1 MKATFVQ
8 EIDRALASLRKFQES
23 LEKGS
28 QEGGGRAQVLE
39 IAGQLP
45 KVEQLLA
52 QILQGLSFQTEFDLL
67 RDTALLLA
75 RAVDEDQVLSA
86 ILEGLKN
93 AIPYEAAGIFL
104 IRDDPERGGAVIRAQ
119 KILGYP
125 KELLAYDKFRQK
137 VDEGILGWVIRNARA
152 ELVDNVLEDPRYIM
166 ARPETRS
173 EIAAPIISK
182 GVVIGC
188 INLEADRVGAF
199 RPDSLRLLENLAS
212 YAAVALDRAQI
223 HRELIQAREFER
235 ELEIARQIQLNL
247 LPRGAPRFEGYDIAG
262 LNVPS
267 LAIGG
272 DYYDF
277 IRIGSEDLG
286 LVVADV
292 AGKGVAAGL
301 VMSGLRAALRA
312 RVETIYAIK
321 KVLADINQFLCES
334 TGADRFVTAAYGV
347 LHGPSGRFTYV
358 NAGHNPSFLLHPNGQ
373 EEWLKTGGPLL
384 GVMTEAR
391 FEQGFVDLP
400 HGCILVMYTD
410 GIVEAGGDVAEEY
423 GGERMARLV
432 RTLRGESAR
441 AIARAIEREAVA
453 FNGGRGE
460 LDDRTV
466 IVVKR
471 S

>member
-8 EIDRALASLRKFQES
+8 EIDRVLTSLRDFRES
-23 LEKGS
+23 LETASRGA
-28 QEGGGRAQVLE
+28 GGETLLRE
-39 IAGQLP
+39 IAGRLP
-45 KVEQLLA
+45 EMERVLA
-52 QILQGLSFQTEFDLL
+52 QILQGLEFQTEFDLL

-75 RAVDEDQVLSA
+75 KAVDEDQVLSA
-86 ILEGLKN
+86 ILEGLKT

-104 IRDDPERGGAVIRAQ
+104 IRDDPERGGSSIRAQ
-119 KILGYP
+119 KIFGYP

-137 VDEGILGWVIRNARA
+137 VDEGILGWVIRNAEA

-166 ARPETRS
+166 ARSETRS

-199 RPDSLRLLENLAS
+199 RVDSLRLLENLAS

-223 HRELIQAREFER
+223 HRELVQARELER
-235 ELEIARQIQLNL
+235 ELDIARQIQMNL
-247 LPRGAPRFEGYDIAG
+247 LPKSAPVFEGYDIAG

-267 LAIGG
+267 LQIGG
-272 DYYDF
+272 DYYDY
-277 IRIGSEDLG
+277 IQIENKDLG

-312 RVETIYAIK
+312 RVETIYSIK
-321 KVLADINQFLCES
+321 RVLSDINRFLVES

-347 LHGPSGRFTYV
+347 LNRPTGRFTFV
-358 NAGHNPSFLLHPNGQ
+358 NAGHNPSLLLHPDGR
-373 EEWLKTGGPLL
+373 EEWLRTGGPLL
-384 GVMTEAR
+384 GVLSEAR
-391 FEQGFVDLP
+391 FEHGFVDLLP
-400 HGCILVMYTD
+400 GSILVMYTD
-410 GIVEAGGDVAEEY
+410 GIVEAGGDVGEEY
-423 GGERMARLV
+423 GGERLVRLV
-432 RTLRGESAR
+432 QSLRNESAR
-441 AIARAIEREAVA
+441 VIARAIEREAVA
-453 FNGGRGE
+453 YNGGRGE

>member
-8 EIDRALASLRKFQES
+8 EIDRALTSLREFREALDKASRE
-23 LEKGS
+23 GS
-28 QEGGGRAQVLE
+28 EGALLHD
-39 IAGQLP
+39 IAGRLP
-45 KVEQLLA
+45 DMERLLA
-52 QILQGLSFQTEFDLL
+52 QILQGLEFQTEFDLL

-93 AIPYEAAGIFL
+93 TIPYDAAGIFL
-104 IRDDPERGGAVIRAQ
+104 IRDDPERGGSTILAQ

-137 VDEGILGWVIRNARA
+137 VDEGILGWVIRNAKA
-152 ELVDNVLEDPRYIM
+152 ELVDNVLDDPRYIM
-166 ARPETRS
+166 ARSETRS
-173 EIAAPIISK
+173 EIASPIISM

-199 RPDSLRLLENLAS
+199 RADSLRLLENLAS

-223 HRELIQAREFER
+223 HRELVQAREVER
-235 ELEIARQIQLNL
+235 ELDIARQIQLNL
-247 LPRGAPRFEGYDIAG
+247 LPKGAPTFEGYDIAG

-277 IRIGSEDLG
+277 IQIENRDLG

-312 RVETIYAIK
+312 RVETIYSIK
-321 KVLADINQFLCES
+321 YMLSDINRFLYES

-347 LHGPSGRFTYV
+347 LNGPNGRFTYV
-358 NAGHNPSFLLHPNGQ
+358 NAGHNPSLLVHPDGR

-384 GVMTEAR
+384 GVLPDAR
-391 FEQGFVDLP
+391 FEHGFVDLLP
-400 HGCILVMYTD
+400 GAILVMYTD
-410 GIVEAGGDVAEEY
+410 GIVEAGGDVGEEY
-423 GGERMARLV
+423 GGERVARLV
-432 RTLRGESAR
+432 QSLRGESAR
-441 AIARAIEREAVA
+441 VIARAIEREAVA
-453 FNGGRGE
+453 YNGGRGE